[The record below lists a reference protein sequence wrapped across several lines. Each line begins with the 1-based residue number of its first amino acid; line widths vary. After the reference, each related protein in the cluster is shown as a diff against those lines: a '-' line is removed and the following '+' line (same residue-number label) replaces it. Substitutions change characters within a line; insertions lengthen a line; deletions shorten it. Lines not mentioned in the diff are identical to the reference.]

1 MDSEQSLG
9 WINFLKP
16 QNTTSKLDNMKLKFR
31 NF

>member
-16 QNTTSKLDNMKLKFR
+16 PNTTSRLGDTELKFR